1 MIVKVNDIE
10 LNNEVL
16 INAMKW
22 SNNRASLEKVLG
34 ESPKYTILD
43 WRGVDIFKIKG
54 ILPNLD
60 EDICREYIQ
69 DTKQTINNIDVLF
82 EFYKHLEYPD
92 EIMLWDSLVD
102 NHIISNDFYLLNTY
116 KQNFDILMKFTDFY
130 LPLEDKPKHTHTI
143 IKYNGTL
150 EELSENI
157 GDLYYDSL
165 SEFLQLLSQKLEKDY
180 LKDREKERIKLANFL
195 KEASENIK
203 NSASN
208 ISDAWDICEPYIKN
222 K

>member
-16 INAMKW
+16 ISAMKW
-22 SNNRASLEKVLG
+22 SNNRSSIEKVLG
-34 ESPKYTILD
+34 ESPKYIILD
-43 WRGVDIFKIKG
+43 WRGVDISKIKG

-165 SEFLQLLSQKLEKDY
+165 SEFLQLLSKKLEKDS
-180 LKDREKERIKLANFL
+180 LKDRGRGRIKLANSL

-208 ISDAWDICEPYIKN
+208 ISDAWDICEPFIK
-222 K
+222 

>member
-130 LPLEDKPKHTHTI
+130 LPLEDKPKHTNTI
-143 IKYNGTL
+143 TKYNGTL
-150 EELSENI
+150 EELAENI

-165 SEFLQLLSQKLEKDY
+165 SEFLQLLSQKIEKDS
-180 LKDREKERIKLANFL
+180 LKDRERERIKLANFL